1 MKEGKV
7 GEVNM
12 ASPNLIDI
20 RKRRK
25 RHPQDAYARGDYEQQ
40 TPPPP
45 PLMYKKPVI
54 FGINIVLG
62 FLLLIAMI
70 LSMVSYFAVTAR
82 ESRIKELHTATNQLN
97 YENIELQNK
106 VDSLKSFYVLDTKVQ
121 KIDFL
126 KKPDKV
132 MEVNETAN
140 TRVVKDREDFKNIIP
155 VTGY

>member
-1 MKEGKV
+1 MKDKKI

-20 RKRRK
+20 KKRKK
-25 RHPQDAYARGDYEQQ
+25 RYPQDACLRGDYEQQ

-45 PLMYKKPVI
+45 PRMYKKPAL
-54 FGINIVLG
+54 FGINIILG
-62 FLLLIAMI
+62 LMLLITII

-82 ESRIKELHTATNQLN
+82 ESRIKELHASTNQLN

-106 VDSLKSFYVLDTKVQ
+106 VDSLKSFYVIDTKVQ

-140 TRVVKDREDFKNIIP
+140 TRTVKDKEDFKNIIP
-155 VTGY
+155 VSGY

>member
-1 MKEGKV
+1 
-7 GEVNM
+7 M

-20 RKRRK
+20 RKIRK
-25 RHPQDAYARGDYEQQ
+25 RHPQDAYAREDFEQQ
-40 TPPPP
+40 IPPPP
-45 PLMYKKPVI
+45 PRMYKKPAL

-62 FLLLIAMI
+62 FILLIAMI
-70 LSMVSYFAVTAR
+70 LAMVSYFSVTAR
-82 ESRIKELHTATNQLN
+82 ESRIKELHASTNQLN

-140 TRVVKDREDFKNIIP
+140 TRTVRDREDFKNIIP